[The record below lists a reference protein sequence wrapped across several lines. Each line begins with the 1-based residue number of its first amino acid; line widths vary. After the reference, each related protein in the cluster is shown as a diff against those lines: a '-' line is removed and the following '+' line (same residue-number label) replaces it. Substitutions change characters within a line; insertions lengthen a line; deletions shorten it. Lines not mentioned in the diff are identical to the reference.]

1 MAQLKF
7 IKKEPPK
14 QSGGRNA
21 DWRILVVDDD
31 PEVHTVTRLALKN
44 LQFAGR
50 GVEILNAFS
59 AAQARAVLETEDD
72 IAIVLLDVVMETDDA
87 GLRLVQCI
95 RTELKNATVRII
107 LRTGQPGQAP
117 EEEVIVT
124 YDINDYKAKTELTVQ
139 KLFTTTVT
147 ALRAYDYL
155 RSLNAHRRGLQQ
167 IIENSDALFQ
177 EHSLQRFAS
186 GVLIQLGTFLD
197 VGSNGIVCVQYTD
210 ISSADE
216 GMKVLAASNA
226 DWMGP
231 GQNWKTL
238 GIAPEVREL
247 ILATFNCKKNQYG
260 PSQTTL
266 YLGREDGQAMV
277 AYLHCLPPEDLAR
290 SLIELFCS
298 KIAIGFSN
306 VCLYEQLNQAN
317 ALLEQKVEARTR
329 ELAKANEKLSYLATT
344 DALTGLPN
352 RRHFL
357 DALGLLTTEAVSER
371 DPFCVVMLDI
381 DHFKEVND
389 KHGHAAGDRVLQVV
403 AKRLEHGL
411 RDIDRIGRIG
421 GEEFAVLLPCITLS
435 EALIV
440 AERLRAHVAA
450 SPVEIGHISV
460 PVTVSLGIVQA
471 VSGATVESLLS
482 LADSALY
489 CAKNSGRNCVCSALL
504 ADPFP
509 GAALTT
515 SVCCG
520 QSGIDPDAKFL
531 LRSGT

>member
-1 MAQLKF
+1 MAELKF
-7 IKKEPPK
+7 TRKEPPG

-21 DWRILVVDDD
+21 NWRILVVDDD
-31 PEVHTVTRLALKN
+31 PEVHAVTRLALKN

-50 GVEILNAFS
+50 GVEILSASS
-59 AAQARAVLETEDD
+59 AAQARVVLETEDD

-95 RTELKNATVRII
+95 RKELKNSTVRII

-117 EEEVIVT
+117 EAEVVTT

-155 RSLNAHRRGLQQ
+155 CALDAHRRGLQQ

-186 GVLIQLGTFLD
+186 GVLIQLGNFLD
-197 VGSNGIVCVQYTD
+197 VGSNGILCVQYTD
-210 ISSADE
+210 LSSADD
-216 GMKVLAASNA
+216 GMQVLAASNP

-231 GQNWKTL
+231 GQSWKTL

-247 ILATFNCKKNQYG
+247 ILATLNCKKNQYG
-260 PSQTTL
+260 ASHTTL
-266 YLGREDGQAMV
+266 YLGREDGQAMI
-277 AYLHCLPPEDLAR
+277 AYLHCPPPEDLAR

-317 ALLEQKVEARTR
+317 ALLEQKVEARTYK
-329 ELAKANEKLSYLATT
+329 LAKANQKLSYLATT
-344 DALTGLPN
+344 DTLTGIPN

-357 DALGLLTTEAVSER
+357 DALGVLITEAAPER

-411 RDIDRIGRIG
+411 RNVDCIARIG
-421 GEEFAVLLPCITLS
+421 GEEFAALLPGSTLS

-440 AERLRAHVAA
+440 AERMRAHIAD
-450 SPVEIGHISV
+450 SPVEIGHTSV
-460 PVTVSLGIVQA
+460 PVTVSLGVVQT
-471 VSGATVESLLS
+471 VSGATVESLLA

-489 CAKNSGRNCVCSALL
+489 CAKNSGRNRVCSAPL
-504 ADPFP
+504 AEPLP
-509 GAALTT
+509 AAALT
-515 SVCCG
+515 S
-520 QSGIDPDAKFL
+520 SA
-531 LRSGT
+531 